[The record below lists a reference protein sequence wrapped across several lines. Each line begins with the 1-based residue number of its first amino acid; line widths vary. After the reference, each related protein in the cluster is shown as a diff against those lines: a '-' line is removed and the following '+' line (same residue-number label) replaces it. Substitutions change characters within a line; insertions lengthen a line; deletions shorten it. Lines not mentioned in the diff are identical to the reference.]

1 MGVQIPSGGPKNK
14 KHPLRCF
21 LFLYTKKKR
30 DLKPTVKKT
39 VRWTVFREERWWYYN
54 WEQAVIYEAES
65 KRIRKSTS
73 GGPKNKKHPLRCF
86 LFLYTKK
93 KKDLSRFCGA
103 EELFW
108 NFLKKFEKSVDIW
121 NLVWYYIWAVNERYK
136 NKTKQNLLWNSEN
149 AGVAQLVEQLICNQ
163 QVGGSSP
170 STSSKKS
177 LLFRQ

>member
-21 LFLYTKKKR
+21 LFFIYKEKR

-39 VRWTVFREERWWYYN
+39 VRWTVFREERWRYYN

-73 GGPKNKKHPLRCF
+73 GGPKNKTKGFKPLLWGWRTF
-86 LFLYTKK
+86 LK
-93 KKDLSRFCGA
+93 
-103 EELFW
+103 
-108 NFLKKFEKSVDIW
+108 FLKK
-121 NLVWYYIWAVNERYK
+121 VWKKCWHLEPRMVLYMSSQREIQ
-136 NKTKQNLLWNSEN
+136 KQNKISCETARN

-170 STSSKKS
+170 STSSII
-177 LLFRQ
+177 LFSFIWENSRVAKGGRL

>member
-1 MGVQIPSGGPKNK
+1 MGVQIPSGGPKNKKHPLRCFLFLYTKEKRDLKPTVKKTVRWTVFREERWWYYNWEQAVIYEAESKRIRKSTSGGPKNK

-93 KKDLSRFCGA
+93 AKG
-103 EELFW
+103 
-108 NFLKKFEKSVDIW
+108 FEAD
-121 NLVWYYIWAVNERYK
+121 R
-136 NKTKQNLLWNSEN
+136 
-149 AGVAQLVEQLICNQ
+149 
-163 QVGGSSP
+163 
-170 STSSKKS
+170 
-177 LLFRQ
+177 